1 MSTAAELIELPEAH
15 AMEPIPSHV
24 PPELV
29 RPFPYILGAKTK
41 AQPHSF
47 IKAIHEGPE
56 VIWAERCFYGVRGAW
71 VPRRMKDL
79 ERIYQDT
86 EHYTVRGFVTFA
98 ELIGE
103 SWYFVP
109 AELDP
114 PKHDL
119 MRAAINPLFTPKR
132 MAALEDKIRAYARE
146 AIATFRDRGS
156 CEFMSDFAFEF
167 PVKVFME
174 MMGLPQSG
182 VKQFLAWEHG
192 FIHESDLGKIKEATR
207 AVVDYLRG
215 EIEDRRVNP
224 REDFITFGVQA
235 EVEGGRKFDDDELLG
250 FCVNL
255 FLGGLDTVSSTMG
268 MQFLHL
274 AERPDHQAML
284 RANPEMIPDAIEEM
298 MRAYATVA
306 TSRECI
312 KEDRIGDVTVKPG
325 DKVHMATFLAGRDP
339 EAYPNPDEVILD
351 RKRRHVSFGY
361 GLHLCLGMHLARRE
375 LRIAIEEVLAGLPEF
390 SLKPGAEV
398 DYYLAATIQPVELPL
413 VWKAERGNNHG
424 EDYLC
429 SAGWPDADAR
439 RSLWL

>member
-1 MSTAAELIELPEAH
+1 MSIAAELIELPQAQGT
-15 AMEPIPSHV
+15 EPIPAHV

-29 RPFPYILGAKTK
+29 RPFPYILGATTK
-41 AQPHSF
+41 ARPHSF

-56 VIWAERCFYGVRGAW
+56 VIWAERCFNGMRGAW
-71 VPRRMKDL
+71 VPRRLEDL
-79 ERIYQDT
+79 QRIYHDT
-86 EHYTVRGFVTFA
+86 EHYTSRGFVTFA

-103 SWYFVP
+103 TWYFVP

-114 PKHDL
+114 PMHSVL
-119 MRAAINPLFTPKR
+119 RAAINPLFTPKR

-167 PVKVFME
+167 PVKVFLE

-192 FIHESDLGKIKEATR
+192 FIHEHDIEKIKDATR
-207 AVVDYLRG
+207 AVVAYLRA

-224 REDFITFGVQA
+224 RDDFISFGVQA
-235 EVEGGRKFDDDELLG
+235 EAGGRKFNEDELIG
-250 FCVNL
+250 FCFNL

-268 MQFLHL
+268 MHFLHL
-274 AERPDHQAML
+274 AEHPEHQAIL
-284 RANPEMIPDAIEEM
+284 RANPELIPDAIEEM

-312 KEDRIGDVTVKPG
+312 KEDRIGGVTIRPG
-325 DKVHMATFLAGRDP
+325 DKVHMATFLASRDP
-339 EAYPNPDEVILD
+339 EAYPDPDEVILD
-351 RKRRHVSFGY
+351 RKVRHVSFGY

-375 LRIAIEEVLAGLPEF
+375 LRIAMEEILAALPGF
-390 SLKPGAEV
+390 SLKPGVEL

-413 VWKAERGNNHG
+413 VWIA
-424 EDYLC
+424 
-429 SAGWPDADAR
+429 
-439 RSLWL
+439 